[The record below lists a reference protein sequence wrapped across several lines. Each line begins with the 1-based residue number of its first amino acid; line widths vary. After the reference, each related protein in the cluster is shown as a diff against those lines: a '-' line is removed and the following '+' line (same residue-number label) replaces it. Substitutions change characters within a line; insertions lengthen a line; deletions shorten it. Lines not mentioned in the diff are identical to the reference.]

1 MKISTLIIAFFSAFG
16 FIQWPIFCGSLRI
29 HPAITAAAVMFMSG
43 IILVSIIPKSLFYLS
58 YFSWKSIVAMV
69 VCGILNGLAV
79 YFYIVKVADKNINA
93 AAFIA
98 TVSIFMILEAP
109 MLTWIVKGESPS
121 VNHIIGYV
129 LAIVAIYFLQK

>member
-16 FIQWPIFCGSLRI
+16 FIQWPIFCAHLRI
-29 HPAITAAAVMFMSG
+29 HPAIMAAAVMFVSG
-43 IILVSIIPKSLFYLS
+43 IILVGIIPKSLFFLS
-58 YFSWKSIVAMV
+58 AFSWKSTIIMT
-69 VCGILNGLAV
+69 VCGIFNGLAV

-109 MLTWIVKGESPS
+109 MLTWIVKG
-121 VNHIIGYV
+121 
-129 LAIVAIYFLQK
+129 